1 MEISVEKNEKYVI
14 VKLLDDK
21 VNDNISTELKYHLI
35 ALNNDGAKNIVL
47 DLSKVT
53 YCDSSGLNTILAA
66 NTMCKNSSGS
76 FVITGLNEK
85 VKKIIHNSQLEKV
98 LLICPTV
105 DEAIDL
111 IFMEEIER
119 NLEN

>member
-1 MEISVEKNEKYVI
+1 MNLSIEKNDKYII

-35 ALNNDGAKNIVL
+35 ALNNDGAKNIIL

-66 NTMCKNSSGS
+66 NTVCKNSNGS

-85 VKKIIHNSQLEKV
+85 VRKIIHNSQLEKV
-98 LLICPTV
+98 LFICPTV
-105 DEAIDL
+105 EEAIDL
-111 IFMEEIER
+111 VFMEEIER
-119 NLEN
+119 NLDN